1 MKNGFNKR
9 LHDYILAFLI
19 IVTLNFFLPRLMPGD
34 PFTFLSANAGEIMV
48 TYSEEQINRYKAYY
62 GLDQPLFRQYL
73 SYLSSLFRGNI
84 GYSIYY
90 NENVMRIVMD
100 RARWTLAIVTAA
112 LILSSLMGTI
122 LGCFSAWFRNGPC
135 DKVLYSV
142 MIMGVEIPPFLTGT
156 VLLFCGGA
164 WLGWFPLSGGM
175 SVFTAFGSPLDRAGD
190 LLHHAALPVATLA
203 MARLGEFYLLARGN
217 MIMVLTRDYIRTARG
232 KGLTQRRI
240 LFRHALKNAS
250 IPIVTRI
257 FLSLGTAF
265 GGALLVE
272 NVFNYPGLGRL
283 MREAVF
289 NRDYPLIQGIFLLV
303 AVSVLSMNLA
313 ADLIYKKLDPRVE

>member
-9 LHDYILAFLI
+9 LYDYILAFLI

-73 SYLSSLFRGNI
+73 NYLSSLFRGNI

-232 KGLTQRRI
+232 KGLTQSRI

>member
-73 SYLSSLFRGNI
+73 SYLSSLLRGNI

-203 MARLGEFYLLARGN
+203 MARIGEFYLLARGN

>member
-1 MKNGFNKR
+1 MKNGSNKR
-9 LHDYILAFLI
+9 LRDYLLAFLI

-34 PFTFLSANAGEIMV
+34 PFTFLSANAGEITA

-73 SYLSSLFRGNI
+73 SYLSSLLRGNI

-100 RARWTLAIVTAA
+100 RARWTLAIVVAA
-112 LILSSLMGTI
+112 LILSSLMGTV

-135 DKVLYSV
+135 DKLLYSV

-175 SVFTAFGSPLDRAGD
+175 SVFTAFGSPLDRVGD

-217 MIMVLTRDYIRTARG
+217 MITVLTRDYIRTARG
-232 KGLTQRRI
+232 KGLAQSRI

-250 IPIVTRI
+250 IPIVTRL

-303 AVSVLSMNLA
+303 AVSVLSLNLA

>member
-232 KGLTQRRI
+232 KGLTQSRI